1 MEIIIPTGMS
11 GAGKTQAA
19 HTLEDLNFLC
29 IDNMPVLLI
38 PQFAEI
44 YSKNPQ
50 TANNVVFVI
59 DVRGESEFNTL
70 IEQIEHLKEKGFSCK
85 MVFISCA
92 KDVLINRYKE
102 NRRIHPL
109 VASKSLS
116 TTEAIETE
124 IKMLQPLREQA
135 DYVID
140 TTHTSTQQLH
150 NKIISLFRRE
160 TKKSIVVNCMSF
172 GFKHGLPTDSDLVFD
187 VRCFPNPYYIPEL
200 KKKTG
205 LDSEVRDYVFSFKQ
219 TEQFL
224 EKAMDMIDFLLP
236 LYIEEGKSQLT
247 IAVGCT
253 GGHHRSVAIT
263 ERLRAHLNKNGYDT
277 ILLHRDIER

>member
-1 MEIIIPTGMS
+1 MEIIILTGMS
-11 GAGKTQAA
+11 GSGKTQVS
-19 HTLEDLNFLC
+19 HTLEDLNYLC

-50 TANNVVFVI
+50 NAHNVVFVI
-59 DVRGESEFNTL
+59 DVRGESEFHTL
-70 IEQIEHLKEKGFSCK
+70 IDQIQYLKEKGFSCK
-85 MVFISCA
+85 TLFITCS
-92 KDVLINRYKE
+92 KEILINRYKE
-102 NRRIHPL
+102 NRRVHPL

-124 IKMLQPLREQA
+124 MEMLRPLREQA

-140 TTHTSTQQLH
+140 TTHTNIQQLH
-150 NKIISLFRRE
+150 NKVLSLFRSE
-160 TKKSIVVNCMSF
+160 KKKSIIVSCMSF
-172 GFKHGLPTDSDLVFD
+172 GFKHGIPTDSDLVFD

-205 LDSEVRDYVFSFKQ
+205 LEDEVRNYVFSFKQ
-219 TEQFL
+219 TEQFVD
-224 EKAMDMIDFLLP
+224 KAIDMIDFLLP

-247 IAVGCT
+247 IAIGCT
-253 GGHHRSVAIT
+253 GGHHRSVAII
-263 ERLRAHLNKNGYDT
+263 ERIVAHLNENGYDA
-277 ILLHRDIER
+277 IVFHRDIEK